1 MKDMR
6 GKIQKNS
13 LILQSGNWNKLEL
26 KWKMSFTWIN
36 KRKNASQQRSC
47 AFINSYISAHLNFIW
62 SLNLRTSRNVF
73 CSLVIL
79 QNKIILLL
87 SSFSQ
92 YIMPN
97 RVAVCDRLMSIWEKQ
112 EMEAFPST
120 AWQDLRNSLRNSV
133 CYKAEDSASP
143 KPGLSTMCILP
154 AAGSKTMV
162 QPCTARGG
170 ISWKANTCSVMLT
183 AAQGELKQTGT
194 QLLGRH
200 LWQHQLLGCHCEK
213 AGFTMNYYIFQCF

>member
-1 MKDMR
+1 MQR
-6 GKIQKNS
+6 
-13 LILQSGNWNKLEL
+13 GNWNKLVL

-79 QNKIILLL
+79 QSKIILLL

-97 RVAVCDRLMSIWEKQ
+97 RVAVCDRFMSICLGKAGNRRHFNLPCMARPQKQ
-112 EMEAFPST
+112 FKKL
-120 AWQDLRNSLRNSV
+120 DV
-133 CYKAEDSASP
+133 
-143 KPGLSTMCILP
+143 
-154 AAGSKTMV
+154 V
-162 QPCTARGG
+162 QCRGG
-170 ISWKANTCSVMLT
+170 FSFSQALSNHHTRISCSMV
-183 AAQGELKQTGT
+183 
-194 QLLGRH
+194 
-200 LWQHQLLGCHCEK
+200 
-213 AGFTMNYYIFQCF
+213 